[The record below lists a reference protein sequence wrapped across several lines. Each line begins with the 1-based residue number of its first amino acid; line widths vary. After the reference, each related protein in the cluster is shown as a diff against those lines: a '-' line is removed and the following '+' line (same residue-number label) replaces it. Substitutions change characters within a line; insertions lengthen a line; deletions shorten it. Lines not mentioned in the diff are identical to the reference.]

1 MANMNPNT
9 DKLIQAKKAQSEEKR
24 SRVISVLNEMIQK
37 GEVISKTEIC
47 RRAEV
52 SKPFIYSDKNGLL
65 EAIDNAIK
73 AQNMKIRETNIS
85 QKGISESS
93 KDKIIESLKR
103 RISILESENRKL
115 KKENSI
121 LLGKI
126 ASKK

>member
-37 GEVISKTEIC
+37 DEVISKAEIC

-65 EAIDNAIK
+65 EVIDNAIK
-73 AQNMKIRETNIS
+73 AQNIKIREKNIT
-85 QKGISESS
+85 QKGLSESS

-103 RISILESENRKL
+103 RLVSLENENKKL
-115 KKENSI
+115 KNENSI
-121 LLGKI
+121 LLGKL
-126 ASKK
+126 AST